1 MWPLKGEHPPSCGA
15 AVARQRAE
23 LEIDIAVGC
32 KLGEE
37 LGRIWVVVA
46 AVALF
51 AHSVVAQRVELE
63 VRRWELAEAPLPG
76 VE

>member
-1 MWPLKGEHPPSCGA
+1 
-15 AVARQRAE
+15 VE

-37 LGRIWVVVA
+37 LGRILVVVA
-46 AVALF
+46 AVALS